1 MSPTTEEERAK
12 AEPVDLEPIQDHD
25 LFRDFVEQNWN
36 HIRHLETIRLWT
48 TNTYAFI
55 IGGVLAFAS
64 AIPDKVLKVFL
75 LIVLFFIAVLGVL
88 MNLRIKADV
97 EDAFKRLHRLLQ
109 ERVGLAE
116 QLRFG
121 APKGLAKHINIHWMF
136 LSFYIGMA
144 VLFVL
149 LLLHE
154 LGAVLW
160 FHDLFGVPLPP
171 GT

>member
-1 MSPTTEEERAK
+1 MASTTGEDQVK
-12 AEPVDLEPIQDHD
+12 GEPVVLEAIRDQE
-25 LFRDFVEQNWN
+25 LFRNFVEQNWN

-48 TNTYAFI
+48 TNTYAFF
-55 IGGVLAFAS
+55 IGGVLAFS
-64 AIPDKVLKVFL
+64 STIPDRVLRVFL

-97 EDAFKRLHRLLQ
+97 EDAFTRLERLLR

-116 QLRFG
+116 QLQFG
-121 APKGLAKHINIHWMF
+121 ARQGLANHINIHWMF

-144 VLFVL
+144 VLFLL

-154 LGAVLW
+154 LRLILW
-160 FHDLFGVPLPP
+160 LHDLFGTPLPP
-171 GT
+171 GS

>member
-1 MSPTTEEERAK
+1 MTPTLEQDQTK
-12 AEPVDLEPIQDHD
+12 AESEILEPIKDPE

-75 LIVLFFIAVLGVL
+75 LIVLLFIAVLGVL
-88 MNLRIKADV
+88 MNLRIKANV
-97 EDAFKRLHRLLQ
+97 EDAFARLDRILR
-109 ERVGLAE
+109 ERVGGAE

-121 APKGLAKHINIHWMF
+121 TPKGFARHISVHWMF
-136 LSFYIGMA
+136 LSFYIGMV
-144 VLFVL
+144 VLFLL

-154 LGAVLW
+154 LGIILW
-160 FHDLFGVPLPP
+160 LHDLLGVPRPLGP
-171 GT
+171 

>member
-1 MSPTTEEERAK
+1 MTPITEQGQTK
-12 AEPVDLEPIQDHD
+12 IDLESLEAIKDPE
-25 LFRDFVEQNWN
+25 LFRNFVEQNWH

-75 LIVLFFIAVLGVL
+75 LIVLLFIAVLGVL

-97 EDAFKRLHRLLQ
+97 EDAFARLHRILE
-109 ERVGLAE
+109 ERVGVAE

-121 APKGLAKHINIHWMF
+121 TPTGFARHISVHWMF

-144 VLFVL
+144 VLFLL

-154 LGAVLW
+154 LGVILW
-160 FHDLFGVPLPP
+160 FHDLFRVPLPP
-171 GT
+171 GP